1 MDSRARDAAGSR
13 TSPARAGWT
22 GRLTKLA
29 DSGRVAR
36 LNPARA
42 AALLPVLTILA
53 ASLTGQAQAQT
64 AYVSNTGQDGSSGF
78 SVTGSI
84 SQAQGFTTGAQSG
97 GYTLGSVG
105 LKFTSGSSTAAGLG
119 VAIYSEAAGGGPD
132 AAVYTLTNP
141 SALARNGTEQL
152 FTAPANATLSAGT
165 TYYVVVTTA
174 SSAYSVVIT
183 AETDEDS
190 GASAGWSIEDTRYFR
205 NTSVNN
211 DWGTSAA
218 KLKVSIYPPSTTT
231 LSTDATLSDL
241 DLFDNNDNTITLSPT
256 FMPGTTSYTMLVD
269 NSVNEI
275 TIFPENNDDNATYE
289 IQDGSGTA
297 LVDAN
302 SGEDDFQVTL
312 SVGEN
317 TIKVEVTAEDTTTQT
332 YTVVVTRRMSTT
344 TPPAPAEVEVL
355 YSWSLKPTGLGAGD
369 KFRLLFLSSTN
380 TNATSFDIAD
390 YNAFIQGRAAAGHTD
405 IRTYSTGFRAVGC
418 TADSDA
424 TANTG
429 TTGTG
434 EVIYW
439 LGGNKAADNYGDFYD
454 GSWAEEVNDKDESG
468 NDGPNTFHQGNYPFT
483 GCADNGT
490 ESLLGTTSYALGTAG
505 GSVRVG
511 RPNSSTSGDGPI
523 SGSNSLTGVTNN
535 RPMYGLSPVFEVAA
549 NAAPTFTDG
558 TSTTREFLNE
568 SIGNATADAVTRTDI
583 GQPVTATDTDTGD
596 TLAYGLE
603 GTDEAK
609 FTIDTATGQI
619 RDKGG
624 ENYDYETKA
633 SYSVTVTVMDDNG
646 GSDTIA
652 VTLNVMDQDEAPLKP
667 GLPSVV
673 PVVAS
678 TTTLDVNWTDRDNT
692 GRPNID
698 TYDLQY
704 RQGTSGNWTNGPQN
718 VTGTS
723 STIGS
728 LMADTLYQV
737 QIRATNAE
745 GDSAWSESGSG
756 TTGAPVT
763 PTVTISADKTSA
775 VFKEDGITYTLTRSG
790 ATTDAL
796 DVSVTLTQTKDF
808 LLAADLTETVTIA
821 AGQSTNTFTVAA
833 SSFEHFA
840 AGTLVEAGTL
850 TATVQDGTDYDPGT
864 PSSVDVA
871 IVIGMTVRF
880 DMASYS
886 VGEAAGTLPFML
898 IARTGPGAPRPT
910 ADYDLGEYY
919 TDATNGTALL
929 NVDFNESGS
938 PLSFPVGDF
947 SASGGVWQAEQAFS
961 ITINEDALDEDD
973 ETFDILLE
981 RRFSFISLSVV
992 DASGNSC
999 GSVCTVTVTITD
1011 DDTAGRHG
1019 VGDGADGDGGGHDR
1033 ERLHRGPRKS
1043 ADGGCHGDGRR
1054 ALRNGR
1060 DLDPDDLPDLYDDE
1074 LGYGP
1079 DGNGESRQ
1087 RYEHGG

>member
-1 MDSRARDAAGSR
+1 MSEAEAMATEDNRRRYGTGAAWSRGLHAWLARTR
-13 TSPARAGWT
+13 TVA
-22 GRLTKLA
+22 LLA
-29 DSGRVAR
+29 
-36 LNPARA
+36 L
-42 AALLPVLTILA
+42 AALLPL
-53 ASLTGQAQAQT
+53 QAQAVVL
-64 AYVSNTGQDGSSGF
+64 VSNIGQSSDAV
-78 SVTGSI
+78 SSPL
-84 SQAQGFTTGAQSG
+84 SSNWDHAQGFETGDNSS
-97 GYTLGSVG
+97 GYTLTSIEVKLVVTGG
-105 LKFTSGSSTAAGLG
+105 NTSGTP
-119 VAIYSEAAGGGPD
+119 PD
-132 AAVYTLTNP
+132 ATLHKTNAANAAVATLTGP
-141 SALARNGTEQL
+141 GTTTGGAVT
-152 FTAPANATLSAGT
+152 FAAPANTTLDAGATYFILLQGGT
-165 TYYVVVTTA
+165 DVHVERTN
-174 SSAYSVVIT
+174 SNS
-183 AETDEDS
+183 EDS
-190 GASAGWSIEDTRYFR
+190 GGQSDWTVLNSGHYRTANQTGMFLSVVEAKQIRVNGTAG
-205 NTSVNN
+205 
-211 DWGTSAA
+211 G
-218 KLKVSIYPPSTTT
+218 TT

-241 DLFDNNDNTITLSPT
+241 DLFDNNGNTITLSPT
-256 FMPGTTSYTMLVD
+256 FMSGTTSYTMLVD
-269 NSVNEI
+269 NSVDEI
-275 TIFPENNDDNATYE
+275 TIFPENNDANATYE

-297 LVDAN
+297 LVDAD

-355 YSWSLKPTGLGAGD
+355 NGWSLKPTGLGAGD

-523 SGSNSLTGVTNN
+523 SGSNSLTGVTSN

-568 SIGNATADAVTRTDI
+568 SIGDATADAVTRTNI
-583 GQPVTATDTDTGD
+583 GQPVTATDTDMGD
-596 TLAYGLE
+596 TLEYGLE
-603 GTDEAK
+603 GTDAAK
-609 FTIDTATGQI
+609 FTIDTMTGQI

-652 VTLNVMDQDEAPLKP
+652 VTLNVMDQAEAPLKP

-678 TTTLDVNWTDRDNT
+678 TTTLDVNWTDRANT

-704 RQGTSGNWTNGPQN
+704 RQGTSGSWTNGPQN

-728 LMADTLYQV
+728 LMENTLYQV

-756 TTGAPVT
+756 TTGAPVM
-763 PTVTISADKTSA
+763 PTVSISADKTTA
-775 VFKEDGITYTLTRSG
+775 VFKEDATVYTLTRTG
-790 ATTDAL
+790 ATTAAL
-796 DVSVTLTQTKDF
+796 PVTVALTQTKDF
-808 LLAADLTETVTIA
+808 LLTAELSKMVTIA
-821 AGQSTNTFTVAA
+821 VGQSTKTFTVAA

-840 AGTLVEAGTL
+840 TGTLVEAGTL
-850 TATVQDGTDYDPGT
+850 TATVQDGADYDLGT
-864 PSSVDVA
+864 PSSVNVA

-938 PLSFPVGDF
+938 VLIFPVGDF

-981 RRFSFISLSVV
+981 RNSVTQ
-992 DASGNSC
+992 AFPSWMRPA
-999 GSVCTVTVTITD
+999 TP
-1011 DDTAGRHG
+1011 AGPCAR
-1019 VGDGADGDGGGHDR
+1019 
-1033 ERLHRGPRKS
+1033 
-1043 ADGGCHGDGRR
+1043 
-1054 ALRNGR
+1054 
-1060 DLDPDDLPDLYDDE
+1060 
-1074 LGYGP
+1074 
-1079 DGNGESRQ
+1079 SR
-1087 RYEHGG
+1087 